1 VPLNVQHQ
9 THQSQE
15 QALLTKLDST
25 SLHSTTAKKK
35 KQP

>member
-1 VPLNVQHQ
+1 LNVQHQ

-15 QALLTKLDST
+15 QALLTKSGST
-25 SLHSTTAKKK
+25 YQQPTTAGKK